1 MNTITKTRSTTMRRM
16 RHAMALAAI
25 VASTQ
30 VLAGAP
36 AGRQVKTAGELTAL
50 CSVSADDPSY
60 AAAMGFC
67 LGYIDAALDY
77 HAALTSGV
85 KYKPFVCPHAG
96 LTREEVVTVF
106 LEWSKA
112 NPQQLENGAP
122 VEGVMRAVYEKWPCS
137 GR

>member
-1 MNTITKTRSTTMRRM
+1 MRRI
-16 RHAMALAAI
+16 RDAIALAAV

-30 VLAGAP
+30 SFAEAP
-36 AGRQVKTAGELTAL
+36 AGRQVKTPAELVEL

-67 LGYIDAALDY
+67 LGYIDGALDY
-77 HAALTSGV
+77 HAALTSGA
-85 KYKPFVCPHAG
+85 KYDPIVCPHAD

-106 LEWSKA
+106 LDWSKA
-112 NPQQLENGAP
+112 NPEHLQTGAP

-137 GR
+137 RR

>member
-1 MNTITKTRSTTMRRM
+1 MRCLRN
-16 RHAMALAAI
+16 AIALAAV

-30 VLAGAP
+30 NLAETST
-36 AGRQVKTAGELTAL
+36 GRQVKTTGELVEL
-50 CSVSADDPSY
+50 CSVTADDPSY
-60 AAAMGFC
+60 PAAMGFC

-77 HAALTSGV
+77 HAALTSGAR
-85 KYKPFVCPHAG
+85 FNAIACPHAD

-112 NPQQLENGAP
+112 NPQLLDTEAP
-122 VEGVMRAVYEKWPCS
+122 MKGVMRAVYEKWPCA